1 MQTLDTLGSGFS
13 LASHDLDIRGAGNL
27 LGDQQTGHVREVG
40 IELYQ
45 QMLKEAVSESR
56 NLNENITP
64 ETDWSPQISIGVS
77 VLIPETFVP
86 EINLRM
92 SLYRRLASLSNEREI
107 ESFAAELCDR
117 FGQIPQEVEN
127 LLRTISLKNLCK
139 AAGIEK
145 LEGGTRG
152 VVITFRNA
160 SFANP
165 VGLVNLIAKKNGS
178 MKLRNDHKLVFTDD
192 WTSIKTRFDGVE
204 SLVSEIIQIL
214 HEP

>member
-1 MQTLDTLGSGFS
+1 
-13 LASHDLDIRGAGNL
+13 
-27 LGDQQTGHVREVG
+27 
-40 IELYQ
+40 
-45 QMLKEAVSESR
+45 MLQEAVSESR
-56 NLNENITP
+56 DLNKNGIPTP
-64 ETDWSPQISIGVS
+64 DWSPQISIGVS
-77 VLIPETFVP
+77 VLIPENFVP

-92 SLYRRLASLSNEREI
+92 SLYRRLASLRNEREI

-117 FGQIPQEVEN
+117 FGQVPQEVEN
-127 LLRTISLKNLCK
+127 LLRTIFLKNLCK

-145 LEGGTRG
+145 LEGGTKG

-178 MKLRNDHKLVFTDD
+178 MKLRRDHKLVFTED

-204 SLVSEIIQIL
+204 SLIGEIIQIL
-214 HEP
+214 HESK